1 MPMRPGHRLPPTA
14 AWFVVRT
21 FGESFLGALLTF
33 AILDLLAS
41 FIDKFDA
48 LMGYGF
54 LRPAGLE
61 YLLLKL
67 PLMTAQLMPV
77 ACLAGV
83 LLGLGMLN
91 RNGELLALQGLG
103 ISRVGI
109 ALPLLLTAA
118 LISMAAFALN
128 ETIVP
133 AATRRSKYLLDAV
146 IRKQPG
152 FVYTA
157 ENWLRTRDSFV
168 AVKSYDVVHK
178 RLLGVR
184 IFQIGPQY
192 DLNQIYSAD
201 AAKWNGNDWIF
212 SGLKVLNVNRP
223 KAAVVDMPRNLHLD
237 AKPGDFS
244 FAILSPEEFSL
255 SELDAYILKLRRNGL
270 DPGSYLVDRDV
281 KYALPLSCLVLMFCG
296 LSLSL
301 DPVPRASSGGRAFI
315 LGLGIGIAYW
325 IIMGFTIS
333 FGRSGLMEP
342 WLAAWLPNLLFCMLG
357 VALFI
362 GGEER

>member
-1 MPMRPGHRLPPTA
+1 
-14 AWFVVRT
+14 
-21 FGESFLGALLTF
+21 
-33 AILDLLAS
+33 
-41 FIDKFDA
+41 
-48 LMGYGF
+48 
-54 LRPAGLE
+54 
-61 YLLLKL
+61 
-67 PLMTAQLMPV
+67 MTAQLMPV

-168 AVKSYDVVHK
+168 AVKSYDVVIK

-184 IFQIGPQY
+184 IFQIGPHY

-212 SGLKVLNVNRP
+212 SGLRCSTDGGPRP
-223 KAAVVDMPRNLHLD
+223 ASWTYPATSIWMPSPEIFLSLFSVPRNS
-237 AKPGDFS
+237 ACP
-244 FAILSPEEFSL
+244 
-255 SELDAYILKLRRNGL
+255 
-270 DPGSYLVDRDV
+270 
-281 KYALPLSCLVLMFCG
+281 
-296 LSLSL
+296 
-301 DPVPRASSGGRAFI
+301 SST
-315 LGLGIGIAYW
+315 L
-325 IIMGFTIS
+325 IS
-333 FGRSGLMEP
+333 
-342 WLAAWLPNLLFCMLG
+342 
-357 VALFI
+357 
-362 GGEER
+362 